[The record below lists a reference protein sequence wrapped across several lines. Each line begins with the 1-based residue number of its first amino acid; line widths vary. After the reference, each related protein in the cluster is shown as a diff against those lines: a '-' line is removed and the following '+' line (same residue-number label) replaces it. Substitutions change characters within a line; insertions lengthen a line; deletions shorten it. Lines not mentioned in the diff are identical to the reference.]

1 VTAPLLEVS
10 DLTVAYGEAFAL
22 HSVDLSV
29 GHREVVAIVGANGAG
44 KSTLLRAISGLVRAV
59 SGSVRF
65 ENQDIGRAPVHE
77 IVRRG
82 IAHIPEGR
90 GIFAPMTVSDNLR
103 IGGLVRGGADR
114 DVQTRLRNWFPVLFD
129 RLAQPAG
136 MLSGGEQQM
145 LAISRA
151 LLSQPRLLM
160 IDELSL
166 GLAPKVIAELTPR
179 LGEIRAA
186 GTSVLLVDQS
196 LQLARRVADRMV
208 LLANGRVVWSGPTA
222 QLEDDAS
229 LMRRYL
235 GID

>member
-1 VTAPLLEVS
+1 MTAPLLEVS

>member
-1 VTAPLLEVS
+1 MSAPLLEVS
-10 DLTVAYGEAFAL
+10 ALTVAYGEALAL
-22 HSVDLSV
+22 HSVSLSV
-29 GHREVVAIVGANGAG
+29 GRNEIVAMVGANGAG
-44 KSTLLRAISGLVRAV
+44 KSTLLRTISGLVRAR

-65 ENQDIGRAPVHE
+65 EGEDIGRVPVHG

-82 IAHIPEGR
+82 VAHIPEGR
-90 GIFAPMTVSDNLR
+90 GIFGSMTVGDNLR
-103 IGGLVRGGADR
+103 IGGLVRGGGDAG
-114 DVQTRLRNWFPVLFD
+114 VQARLRSWFPVLFD
-129 RLAQPAG
+129 RLPQPAG

-179 LGEIRAA
+179 LGEIRDA

-196 LQLARRVADRMV
+196 LHLARRVADRMV
-208 LLANGRVVWSGPTA
+208 LLANGRVVWTGPAA
-222 QLEDDAS
+222 QLEDDET
-229 LMRRYL
+229 LMSRYL
-235 GID
+235 GMD

>member
-1 VTAPLLEVS
+1 
-10 DLTVAYGEAFAL
+10 
-22 HSVDLSV
+22 
-29 GHREVVAIVGANGAG
+29 
-44 KSTLLRAISGLVRAV
+44 
-59 SGSVRF
+59 
-65 ENQDIGRAPVHE
+65 
-77 IVRRG
+77 VRRG

>member
-1 VTAPLLEVS
+1 
-10 DLTVAYGEAFAL
+10 
-22 HSVDLSV
+22 
-29 GHREVVAIVGANGAG
+29 VAIVGANGAG